1 MLQLQAQK
9 RDAFGKQLA
18 GIRAQGLVPAEIY
31 GHGKENIHVSV
42 LAKDFERVLK
52 EAGESTI
59 IEVVLG
65 SEKHP
70 ALIYDVQRDSL
81 KDGVLHADFYE
92 VRMDEKVTTEVPIV
106 FAGDAPAV
114 KAYGGVLVKSLEKI
128 EVEALP
134 ADLPQNISVD
144 LSVLGELNQTI
155 YVRDIPIIERVK
167 FLADPEMAVASVTE
181 QQIEVEEIA
190 PPASEIPTEGEVASA
205 AAEGEQIPAEG
216 DKKESKV
223 KPYSPSRLNLGYKC
237 AILSLYIPDDEI
249 C

>member
-1 MLQLQAQK
+1 MELAVETRELL
-9 RDAFGKQLA
+9 GKKVVSLRRE
-18 GIRAQGLVPAEIY
+18 GKIPAELY
-31 GHGKENIHVSV
+31 GHGVKNQHLTVD
-42 LAKDFERVLK
+42 AKAFRKALK
-52 EAGESTI
+52 EAGEST
-59 IEVVLG
+59 VLTLVLG
-65 SEKHP
+65 KQKFQT
-70 ALIYDVQRDSL
+70 LIHDIQRDAISEA
-81 KDGVLHADFYE
+81 VTHVDFYE